1 MTKGITLLRR
11 LGDNSVKPI
20 ISTMNTSLPFLP
32 DLNEFASF
40 VFLNVM
46 YSDQIAK
53 GALLSERLNL
63 IRFLTI

>member
-1 MTKGITLLRR
+1 MAKDITQLRR

-20 ISTMNTSLPFLP
+20 ISAVNASLPFLP

-53 GALLSERLNL
+53 GALLLERL
-63 IRFLTI
+63 FH

>member
-1 MTKGITLLRR
+1 MAKDITQLRR

-20 ISTMNTSLPFLP
+20 ISAANTLLPFLP

-53 GALLSERLNL
+53 GALLLERL
-63 IRFLTI
+63 FH

>member
-1 MTKGITLLRR
+1 
-11 LGDNSVKPI
+11 
-20 ISTMNTSLPFLP
+20 MNTSLPFLP